1 MAEKPSRYIAP
12 IDGLRALAVTA
23 VILYHLGISWI
34 PGGFLG
40 VDLFFVISGYV
51 ITRLLLDS
59 ILSKGGLDLREF
71 YWARIRRLAPPLLFM
86 VAGTTFI
93 IAAWKPDAIHR
104 FLSDLPYVLT
114 GSENWHLVAVH
125 QDYFQA
131 IGRPPLLQHT
141 WSLGVEIQFYIL
153 WPLILLLILR
163 YLGKRRVAQSSLV
176 IAFISGL
183 ALFIYS
189 LHVDASATNQISH
202 IYFGTDTHSLGL
214 FLGAALAVSWVPT
227 NLDGNISQR
236 AQDFVDGVG
245 VVGFLGL
252 LCTFFFIDESHPAL
266 YRIAFPLA
274 AIFGCAVLTS
284 LVHPAS
290 RFSPLLSSKPIVWIG
305 QRSYGIYLWHWVIFQ
320 VTRPN
325 VDLAGANWAI
335 NCARILVVVALAD
348 ISLRWIEL
356 PIRRGKLSNW
366 FRGMKYRTHS
376 AQRREKSWVAL
387 GVVGILLSTSGASW
401 AALHEASRSPNNET
415 SVVVR
420 TQPTSSPGASSNQ
433 SATSDQTSTPNQSAT
448 PTVSPTPKLGL
459 WVTGDSIILG
469 IRAKL
474 QSHFPIALI
483 NARVGRQIGELI
495 QVVQSDRIGL
505 ENSPVIFDLGNNN
518 RLTESDVRTLF
529 ELLKN
534 QPKMIVVD
542 TAVPRPWR
550 DDNNL
555 LIQKVIADYPQAQLI
570 DWAAISA
577 GHPEYFAPDG
587 VHLSDAGGDVYVS
600 AILEALKSP

>member
-1 MAEKPSRYIAP
+1 MAAKPSRYIAP

-23 VILYHLGISWI
+23 VILYHLGINWI

-59 ILSKGGLDLREF
+59 ILSKGALDLREF
-71 YWARIRRLAPPLLFM
+71 YLARVRRLLPPVLFM
-86 VAGTTFI
+86 LTGTTFL

-153 WPLILLLILR
+153 WPLILLLILK
-163 YLGKRRVAQSSLV
+163 YLGKKRVAQASLV

-189 LHVDASATNQISH
+189 LRVDSSSTNQISH

-214 FLGAALAVSWVPT
+214 FLGAALAVSWVPA
-227 NLDGNISQR
+227 NLSKNISER
-236 AQDFVDGVG
+236 AQDFVDGIG
-245 VVGFLGL
+245 VVGLLGL
-252 LCTFFFIDESHPAL
+252 LCTFFFIDESNAAL
-266 YRIAFPLA
+266 YRVAFPLA
-274 AIFGCAVLTS
+274 ALFGVAIITS

-290 RFSPLLSSKPIVWIG
+290 RFAPLMSTRPLVWIG
-305 QRSYGIYLWHWVIFQ
+305 QRSYGIYLWHWVVFQ

-335 NCARILVVVALAD
+335 NAARILIVIALAD
-348 ISLRWIEL
+348 ISLRWIEI
-356 PIRRGKLSNW
+356 PIRRGVLSTW
-366 FRGMKYRTHS
+366 IRGLKYRTKSTRRKQKLWIIS
-376 AQRREKSWVAL
+376 ATVAL
-387 GVVGILLSTSGASW
+387 LFSTSAASW
-401 AALHEASRSPNNET
+401 AAWMEDYNRT
-415 SVVVR
+415 SGGSGN
-420 TQPTSSPGASSNQ
+420 SSVGVFTHNQ
-433 SATSDQTSTPNQSAT
+433 SDSSVISNSTTNSNKKT
-448 PTVSPTPKLGL
+448 GL

-469 IRAKL
+469 IRDKL
-474 QSHFPIALI
+474 QSHFPIELI

-495 QVVQSDRIGL
+495 QVVQSDKVGL
-505 ENSPVIFDLGNNN
+505 ASSTVIFDIGNNN
-518 RLTESDVRTLF
+518 HLTESDVRTLF
-529 ELLKN
+529 DLLKN
-534 QPKMIVVD
+534 QPKMIVVN

-550 DDNNL
+550 DDNNR
-555 LIQKVIADYPQAQLI
+555 IISAVVADYPQAHLV
-570 DWAAISA
+570 DWARISF

-587 VHLSDAGGDVYVS
+587 VHLSDTGGDVYVG
-600 AILEALKSP
+600 AILEALKK